1 MYSKIARKTG
11 KKKLQIIDVFRLQ
24 FDLVAKE
31 MEKKE
36 GNSVRL
42 PYFATFKVNELRLR
56 DMLNNQQKTNNNE
69 Q

>member
-1 MYSKIARKTG
+1 
-11 KKKLQIIDVFRLQ
+11 
-24 FDLVAKE
+24 